1 MNNSNNIFQQKRILL
16 AVVISFLFFVVY
28 DYFFIP
34 KQQIKLE
41 QNITTTQADSQNA
54 TNINAPQ
61 QNPQANLNVAATSN
75 TIPQDKIIADINGQ
89 LLRQVKIRIIDAIC
103 FCVSEWIGFHYV
115 IP

>member
-1 MNNSNNIFQQKRILL
+1 MNNSNNIFQKKRILL

-75 TIPQDKIIADINGQ
+75 TIPQDKIIADIKSEHFEAQIDSLG
-89 LLRQVKIRIIDAIC
+89 RIVNFYLQDKK
-103 FCVSEWIGFHYV
+103 YQN
-115 IP
+115 

>member
-1 MNNSNNIFQQKRILL
+1 M
-16 AVVISFLFFVVY
+16 Y

-61 QNPQANLNVAATSN
+61 QNAQANLNVAATSN
-75 TIPQDKIIADINGQ
+75 TIPQDKIIADIKSEHFEAQIDSLG
-89 LLRQVKIRIIDAIC
+89 RIVNFYLQDKKYQNEKGEATNLITKGNCLIL
-103 FCVSEWIGFHYV
+103 
-115 IP
+115 